1 MNVFNSNSMIHKIYL
16 AGPFF
21 TTAQL
26 DTAEFVEGACSAAGV
41 DAFSPRLKC
50 CCPSNASMAQ
60 RKASFDMNTEAIK
73 QCDLVLAC
81 IDDFDAGTMWEMG
94 FAFALKKPVY
104 AYTLVPGRGLNLM
117 LAQSCAGFINGTLQ
131 LAKFLSKGGMVDFTE
146 ATRTHGGEII

>member
-1 MNVFNSNSMIHKIYL
+1 MNVFNSNSTTHKIYL

-21 TTAQL
+21 KTSQIA
-26 DTAEFVEGACSAAGV
+26 TAEAVEHACSNAGV
-41 DAFSPRLKC
+41 EAFSPRLKC
-50 CCPSNASMAQ
+50 CCPPNASMAQ

-117 LAQSCAGFINGTLQ
+117 LAQSCAGFINGIPQ
-131 LAKFLSKGGMVDFTE
+131 LIKFLSSGGMVDFTE
-146 ATRTHGGEII
+146 ATKTHGGEII

>member
-1 MNVFNSNSMIHKIYL
+1 MNVFSSNSMTHKIYL

-26 DTAEFVEGACSAAGV
+26 ATAVVAEEACNAAGV

-50 CCPSNASMAQ
+50 CCPPNASMAQ

-117 LAQSCAGFINGTLQ
+117 LAQSCAGFINGVPQ
-131 LAKFLSKGGMVDFTE
+131 LTKFLSKGGMVDFTE
-146 ATRTHGGEII
+146 ATKTHGGEII

>member
-1 MNVFNSNSMIHKIYL
+1 MNVFKSSHMTHKIYL

-21 TTAQL
+21 TEAQL
-26 DTAEFVEGACSAAGV
+26 ATAEFVEGACNTAGV

-50 CCPSNASMAQ
+50 CCPPNASTAQ

-117 LAQSCAGFINGTLQ
+117 LAQSCAGFINGIPQ
-131 LAKFLSKGGMVDFTE
+131 LIKFLSNGGMVNFTE
-146 ATRTHGGEII
+146 ATKTHGGEII

>member
-1 MNVFNSNSMIHKIYL
+1 MHIFNSDSMTHKIYL

-21 TTAQL
+21 NADQL
-26 DTAEFVEGACSAAGV
+26 ATAEAVEEACNNAGV
-41 DAFSPRLKC
+41 ESFSPRLKC
-50 CCPSNASMAQ
+50 CCPPNASMAQ

-117 LAQSCAGFINGTLQ
+117 LAQSCAGFINGISQ
-131 LAKFLSKGGMVDFTE
+131 LAKFLSVGGMVDFTE
-146 ATRTHGGEII
+146 ATKTHGGEII